1 MKHTW
6 KKISALFLALA
17 LMTVTL
23 VVPAAAAEQSSL
35 YLDGYR
41 AWLTPQSGGKIAVSI
56 DVQAVDYMDEVGALT
71 VKIYE
76 SADSGSTWGQVRTY
90 YASMHPQLIVH
101 DDYLYY
107 DTPIY
112 HQGTAGYKYFAVVEV
127 YAGDSTGSD
136 SREFQTYTVTAIS

>member
-1 MKHTW
+1 MKHSW
-6 KKISALFLALA
+6 KKVSVLLLTLA

-23 VVPAAAAEQSSL
+23 VVPAVAAEQSSL
-35 YLDGYR
+35 YLSGYR

-56 DVQAVDYMDEVGALT
+56 DVQAVDDMDDIGALA
-71 VKIYE
+71 VEIYE
-76 SADSGSTWGQVRTY
+76 SSDGGSTWGRVRTY
-90 YASMHPQLIVH
+90 YSALYPELLVQ
-101 DDYLYY
+101 DDVLYF

-136 SREFQTYTVTAIS
+136 SREYQTYTVTAIP